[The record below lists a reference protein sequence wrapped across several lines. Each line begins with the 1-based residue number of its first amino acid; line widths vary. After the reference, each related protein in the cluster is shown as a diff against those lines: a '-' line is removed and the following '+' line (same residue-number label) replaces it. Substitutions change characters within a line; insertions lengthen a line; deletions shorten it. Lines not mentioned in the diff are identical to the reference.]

1 MQWRDRRRRFVDM
14 QRISVMSKH
23 DRRTRTIRSGVIVMI
38 VAVGSV
44 AAPRPVYAQQPRSL
58 FIEELTSQ
66 ETGAAIAAGYQ
77 TVLIFSG
84 SIEASGPHLAL
95 GKHNYRAR
103 AYGERVAREL
113 GRTLIGPIVPFAPTS
128 AAERRF
134 PGTIH
139 IRPEIYTEVTADIA
153 RSLAAS
159 GFKTIV
165 LLGDHG
171 ANQEPLKTLAP
182 RLTAELSPH
191 GVQVLFSG
199 DGYEKSTAEIDEYAK
214 ARQLVG
220 LGHGGL
226 WDTAGLWAVAPHA
239 VLPDRIAPG
248 KLTGTRMDENGVA
261 GDGRPAS
268 PELGRVFGDIR
279 VRNAVAEI
287 RALLAPARKTQ
298 P

>member
-1 MQWRDRRRRFVDM
+1 
-14 QRISVMSKH
+14 
-23 DRRTRTIRSGVIVMI
+23 VIVMT
-38 VAVGSV
+38 
-44 AAPRPVYAQQPRSL
+44 AAAAWAAANGPVYAQQPRSF

-66 ETGAAIAAGYQ
+66 EVGAAIGAGYH

-95 GKHNYRAR
+95 AKHNYRAR
-103 AYGERVAREL
+103 AYAERVAREL
-113 GRTLIGPIVPFAPTS
+113 GRTLVGPIVPFAPTS
-128 AAERRF
+128 TAERRF

-139 IRPEIYTEVTADIA
+139 IRPEIYTEVNADIA

-182 RLTAELSPH
+182 RLTAELSSQ

-226 WDTAGLWAVAPHA
+226 WDTAELWAVAPHA

-248 KLTGTRMDENGVA
+248 KLAGTRMDENGVA

-268 PELGRVFGDIR
+268 PEIGRVFGDIR

-287 RALLAPARKTQ
+287 RALLSATRKTQ

>member
-1 MQWRDRRRRFVDM
+1 MLMNRRANGRPA
-14 QRISVMSKH
+14 
-23 DRRTRTIRSGVIVMI
+23 IRNCVIAAIALGMVFAPPI
-38 VAVGSV
+38 VAG
-44 AAPRPVYAQQPRSL
+44 AQEPRSV
-58 FIEELTSQ
+58 FIEELASQ
-66 ETGAAIAAGYQ
+66 EVGAAIAAGYD
-77 TVLIFSG
+77 TVLVFSG

-95 GKHNYRAR
+95 GKHNFRAR
-103 AYGERVAREL
+103 AYSERIARAL
-113 GRTLIGPIVPFAPTS
+113 GRTLVGPIVPFAPTS

-139 IRPEIYTEVTADIA
+139 LRPDIYTELNADIA

-159 GFKTIV
+159 GFKNIV

-171 ANQEPLKTLAP
+171 ANQEPLKVLAP
-182 RLTAELSPH
+182 RLQAELASR
-191 GVQVLFSG
+191 GVRVLFSG
-199 DGYEKSTAEIDEYAK
+199 DGYAKSTGEIDDYAK

-226 WDTAGLWAVAPHA
+226 WDTAELWAVAPQA
-239 VLPDRIAPG
+239 VRPDLIAAG
-248 KLTGTRMDENGVA
+248 KLPGTRMDENGVA

-279 VRNAVAEI
+279 VRNSVEEI
-287 RALLAPARKTQ
+287 RALLAASSRRTQ

>member
-1 MQWRDRRRRFVDM
+1 MNRHDYREGTFRR
-14 QRISVMSKH
+14 
-23 DRRTRTIRSGVIVMI
+23 GVIVLMA
-38 VAVGSV
+38 VAVGVASHLPARAQEPPSV
-44 AAPRPVYAQQPRSL
+44 
-58 FIEELTSQ
+58 FIEELASQ
-66 ETGAAIAAGYQ
+66 EVGAAIAAGYD
-77 TVLIFSG
+77 TVLVFSG

-103 AYGERVAREL
+103 AYAERIARAL
-113 GRTLIGPIVPFAPTS
+113 GRTLVGPIVPFAPTS

-139 IRPEIYTEVTADIA
+139 IRPDIYTEVNADIA

-159 GFKTIV
+159 GFKKIV

-171 ANQEPLKTLAP
+171 ANQDPLKTLAP
-182 RLTAELSPH
+182 RLDAELSPQ
-191 GVQVLFSG
+191 GVRVLFSG
-199 DGYEKSTAEIDEYAK
+199 DGYAKSTAEIDDYAK
-214 ARQLVG
+214 ARHLVG

-226 WDTAGLWAVAPHA
+226 WDTAELWAVAPHA
-239 VLPDRIAPG
+239 VRPDRIAPG
-248 KLTGTRMDENGVA
+248 KLPGTRMDENGVA

-279 VRNAVAEI
+279 VRNTVAEI
-287 RALLAPARKTQ
+287 RALLAPPTKTQ

>member
-1 MQWRDRRRRFVDM
+1 MRRYVW
-14 QRISVMSKH
+14 H
-23 DRRTRTIRSGVIVMI
+23 RTVIRCLAI
-38 VAVGSV
+38 APLALAV
-44 AAPRPVYAQQPRSL
+44 AAESHLTLRAQEPPSV
-58 FIEELTSQ
+58 FIEEFASQ
-66 ETGAAIAAGYQ
+66 ELGAAIAAGYE
-77 TVLIFSG
+77 TVLLFSG

-103 AYGERVAREL
+103 AYAERIARTL
-113 GRTLIGPIVPFAPTS
+113 GRTLVGPIVPFAPTS
-128 AAERRF
+128 QAERRF

-139 IRPEIYTEVTADIA
+139 VRPDIYSELNADIA

-171 ANQEPLKTLAP
+171 ANQEPLKALAP
-182 RLTAELSPH
+182 RLDAEFAAQ
-191 GVQVLFSG
+191 GVRVVFSG
-199 DGYEKSTAEIDEYAK
+199 DGYAKSTAEIDEYAK

-226 WDTAGLWAVAPHA
+226 WDTAELWAVAPQA
-239 VLPDRIAPG
+239 VRPNRIAPG
-248 KLTGTRMDENGVA
+248 KLPGTRMDENGVA

-268 PELGRVFGDIR
+268 PELGRTFGDIR
-279 VRNAVAEI
+279 IRNTVAEI
-287 RALLAPARKTQ
+287 RALLASRQKTQ